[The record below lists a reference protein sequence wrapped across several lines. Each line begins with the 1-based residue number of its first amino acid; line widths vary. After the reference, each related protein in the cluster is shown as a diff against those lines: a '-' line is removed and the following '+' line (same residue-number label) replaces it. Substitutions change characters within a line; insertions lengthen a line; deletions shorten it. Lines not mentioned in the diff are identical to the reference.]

1 MDVFE
6 REMDGV
12 PEAVRTG
19 VMDRLSGSDV
29 VGLESFITAMEDIRD
44 FF

>member
-19 VMDRLSGSDV
+19 VMDRLTRDDV